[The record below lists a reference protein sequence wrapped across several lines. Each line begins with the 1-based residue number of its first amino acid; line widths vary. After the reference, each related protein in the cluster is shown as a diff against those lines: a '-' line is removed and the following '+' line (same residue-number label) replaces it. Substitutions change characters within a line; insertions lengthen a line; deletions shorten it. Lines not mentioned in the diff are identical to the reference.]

1 MSSEKLRIH
10 TAMPPEPAE
19 SETTTHARRRIF
31 AQDKAMNQRSRARKD
46 GADSARRVHMQ
57 RDEADSDQ
65 RVHAQKDEAN
75 SARRVYT
82 QKDEPDS
89 VQRVRAQKDEASSA
103 RRVHMQ
109 KDKAD
114 SMRRVRAQKDE
125 QDSARP
131 IHEQKGT
138 ADFTPRVRMKKDG
151 PDSARPIHWKCLPH
165 PLQRR
170 GLRRPGSPRPKLSA
184 GDRMLRNTA
193 VACALLLGVLALGNI
208 RQPWAIRASETVQR
222 ALTMHIDL
230 DSSIG
235 RLSFVRDWMPESAL
249 VFFNLDGGAELA
261 APVSG
266 ELKHAYS
273 DDQPWLLFACPED
286 SPVCAAADGTVTA
299 VSELSGGSTGVLVD
313 HGEGMETVYA
323 YLSSASV
330 QPGDAVSRGQALGQS
345 AAQLYFELRQSEA
358 AVDPTERMGLQ

>member
-1 MSSEKLRIH
+1 
-10 TAMPPEPAE
+10 
-19 SETTTHARRRIF
+19 
-31 AQDKAMNQRSRARKD
+31 
-46 GADSARRVHMQ
+46 
-57 RDEADSDQ
+57 
-65 RVHAQKDEAN
+65 
-75 SARRVYT
+75 
-82 QKDEPDS
+82 
-89 VQRVRAQKDEASSA
+89 
-103 RRVHMQ
+103 MQ
-109 KDKAD
+109 KGE
-114 SMRRVRAQKDE
+114 SN
-125 QDSARP
+125 SARP
-131 IHEQKGT
+131 IHAQKD
-138 ADFTPRVRMKKDG
+138 A
-151 PDSARPIHWKCLPH
+151 PDSAQPIYWKCLPH

-170 GLRRPGSPRPKLSA
+170 GLRRAGSPRPKLSA

-208 RQPWAIRASETVQR
+208 RQPWAMRASETVQR

-261 APVSG
+261 APVAG

-299 VSELSGGSTGVLVD
+299 VSELSGGSTGVLID

-345 AAQLYFELRQSEA
+345 AAQLYFELRQSEV

>member
-10 TAMPPEPAE
+10 TAMPPETAE
-19 SETTTHARRRIF
+19 SEATSNARRRIF
-31 AQDKAMNQRSRARKD
+31 AQSNASSRRSRARKD
-46 GADSARRVHMQ
+46 EPDSARRIHV
-57 RDEADSDQ
+57 
-65 RVHAQKDEAN
+65 QKNAAS
-75 SARRVYT
+75 SAR
-82 QKDEPDS
+82 PI
-89 VQRVRAQKDEASSA
+89 RAQKDGASSA
-103 RRVHMQ
+103 RRVHVQ
-109 KDKAD
+109 KGE
-114 SMRRVRAQKDE
+114 SN
-125 QDSARP
+125 SARP
-131 IHEQKGT
+131 IHAQKD
-138 ADFTPRVRMKKDG
+138 A
-151 PDSARPIHWKCLPH
+151 PDSAQPIYWKCLPH

-170 GLRRPGSPRPKLSA
+170 GLRRAGSPRPKLSA

-208 RQPWAIRASETVQR
+208 RQPWAMRASETVQR

-261 APVSG
+261 APVAG

-299 VSELSGGSTGVLVD
+299 VSELSGGSTGVLID

>member
-10 TAMPPEPAE
+10 TAMPPETAE
-19 SETTTHARRRIF
+19 SEAMSNARRRIF
-31 AQDKAMNQRSRARKD
+31 AQSKASSRRSRARKD
-46 GADSARRVHMQ
+46 EPDSARRIHV
-57 RDEADSDQ
+57 
-65 RVHAQKDEAN
+65 QKNAAS
-75 SARRVYT
+75 SAR
-82 QKDEPDS
+82 PI
-89 VQRVRAQKDEASSA
+89 RAQKDGASSA
-103 RRVHMQ
+103 RRVHVQ
-109 KDKAD
+109 KGE
-114 SMRRVRAQKDE
+114 SN
-125 QDSARP
+125 SARP
-131 IHEQKGT
+131 IHAQKD
-138 ADFTPRVRMKKDG
+138 A
-151 PDSARPIHWKCLPH
+151 PDSAQPIHWKCLPH

-170 GLRRPGSPRPKLSA
+170 GLRRAGSPRPKLSA

-208 RQPWAIRASETVQR
+208 RQPWAMRASETVQR

-299 VSELSGGSTGVLVD
+299 VSELSGGSTGVLID

-358 AVDPTERMGLQ
+358 AVDPTEQMGLQ

>member
-10 TAMPPEPAE
+10 TAMPPETAE
-19 SETTTHARRRIF
+19 SEATSNARRRVF
-31 AQDKAMNQRSRARKD
+31 AQSKASSRRSRARKD
-46 GADSARRVHMQ
+46 EPDSARRIHVQ
-57 RDEADSDQ
+57 KNAASSARPIC
-65 RVHAQKDEAN
+65 AQKDG
-75 SARRVYT
+75 
-82 QKDEPDS
+82 
-89 VQRVRAQKDEASSA
+89 ASSA
-103 RRVHMQ
+103 RRVHVQ
-109 KDKAD
+109 KGESNSAR
-114 SMRRVRAQKDE
+114 SIHAQKD
-125 QDSARP
+125 A
-131 IHEQKGT
+131 
-138 ADFTPRVRMKKDG
+138 
-151 PDSARPIHWKCLPH
+151 PDSAQPIYWKCLPH

-170 GLRRPGSPRPKLSA
+170 GLRRAGSPRPKLSA

-208 RQPWAIRASETVQR
+208 RQPWAMRASETVQR

-299 VSELSGGSTGVLVD
+299 VSELSGGSTGVLID

-358 AVDPTERMGLQ
+358 AVDPTERMDLQ

>member
-10 TAMPPEPAE
+10 TAMPPETAE
-19 SETTTHARRRIF
+19 SEATSNARRRIF
-31 AQDKAMNQRSRARKD
+31 AQSKASSRRSRARKD
-46 GADSARRVHMQ
+46 EPDSARRIHV
-57 RDEADSDQ
+57 
-65 RVHAQKDEAN
+65 QKNAAS
-75 SARRVYT
+75 SAR
-82 QKDEPDS
+82 PI
-89 VQRVRAQKDEASSA
+89 RAQKDGASSA
-103 RRVHMQ
+103 RRVHVQ
-109 KDKAD
+109 KGE
-114 SMRRVRAQKDE
+114 SN
-125 QDSARP
+125 SARP
-131 IHEQKGT
+131 IHAQKDAPG
-138 ADFTPRVRMKKDG
+138 
-151 PDSARPIHWKCLPH
+151 SAQPIYWKCLPH

-170 GLRRPGSPRPKLSA
+170 GLRRAGSPRPKLSA

-208 RQPWAIRASETVQR
+208 RQPWAMRASETVQR

-286 SPVCAAADGTVTA
+286 SPVCAAADGVVTA
-299 VSELSGGSTGVLVD
+299 VSELSGGSTGVLID

-345 AAQLYFELRQSEA
+345 AAQLYFELRQSES

>member
-10 TAMPPEPAE
+10 TAMPPETAE
-19 SETTTHARRRIF
+19 SEATSNARRRIF
-31 AQDKAMNQRSRARKD
+31 AQSKASSRRSRARKD
-46 GADSARRVHMQ
+46 EPDSARRIHVQ
-57 RDEADSDQ
+57 KNAASS
-65 RVHAQKDEAN
+65 AQ
-75 SARRVYT
+75 
-82 QKDEPDS
+82 PI
-89 VQRVRAQKDEASSA
+89 RAQKDGASSA
-103 RRVHMQ
+103 RRVHVQ
-109 KDKAD
+109 KGESNSAR
-114 SMRRVRAQKDE
+114 SIHAQKD
-125 QDSARP
+125 A
-131 IHEQKGT
+131 
-138 ADFTPRVRMKKDG
+138 
-151 PDSARPIHWKCLPH
+151 PDSAQPIYWKCLPH

-170 GLRRPGSPRPKLSA
+170 GLRRAGSPRPKLSA

-208 RQPWAIRASETVQR
+208 RQPWAMRASETVQR

-273 DDQPWLLFACPED
+273 DDQPWLLFVCPED

-299 VSELSGGSTGVLVD
+299 VSELSGGSTGVLID

-358 AVDPTERMGLQ
+358 AVDPTERMDLQ

>member
-10 TAMPPEPAE
+10 TAMPPETAE
-19 SETTTHARRRIF
+19 SEATSNARRRIF
-31 AQDKAMNQRSRARKD
+31 AQSKASIRRSRARKD
-46 GADSARRVHMQ
+46 EPDSARPIHV
-57 RDEADSDQ
+57 
-65 RVHAQKDEAN
+65 QKNAAS
-75 SARRVYT
+75 SAR
-82 QKDEPDS
+82 PI
-89 VQRVRAQKDEASSA
+89 RAQKDGASSA
-103 RRVHMQ
+103 RRVHVQ
-109 KDKAD
+109 KGESYSAR
-114 SMRRVRAQKDE
+114 SIHAQKD
-125 QDSARP
+125 A
-131 IHEQKGT
+131 
-138 ADFTPRVRMKKDG
+138 
-151 PDSARPIHWKCLPH
+151 PDSAQPIYWKCLPH

-170 GLRRPGSPRPKLSA
+170 GLRRAGSPRPKLSA

-208 RQPWAIRASETVQR
+208 RQPWAMRASETVQR

-299 VSELSGGSTGVLVD
+299 VSELSGGSMGVLID

-358 AVDPTERMGLQ
+358 AVDPTERMDLQ

>member
-10 TAMPPEPAE
+10 TAMPPETAE
-19 SETTTHARRRIF
+19 SEATSNARRRIF
-31 AQDKAMNQRSRARKD
+31 AQSKASSRRSRARKD
-46 GADSARRVHMQ
+46 EPDSARRIHV
-57 RDEADSDQ
+57 
-65 RVHAQKDEAN
+65 QKNAAS
-75 SARRVYT
+75 SAR
-82 QKDEPDS
+82 PI
-89 VQRVRAQKDEASSA
+89 RAQKDGASSA
-103 RRVHMQ
+103 RRVHVQ
-109 KDKAD
+109 KGE
-114 SMRRVRAQKDE
+114 SN
-125 QDSARP
+125 SARP
-131 IHEQKGT
+131 IHAQKD
-138 ADFTPRVRMKKDG
+138 A
-151 PDSARPIHWKCLPH
+151 PDSAQPIYWKCLPH

-170 GLRRPGSPRPKLSA
+170 GLRRAGSPRPKLSA

-208 RQPWAIRASETVQR
+208 RQPWAMRASETVQR

-249 VFFNLDGGAELA
+249 VFFTLDGGAELA

-299 VSELSGGSTGVLVD
+299 VSELSGGSTGVLID

-345 AAQLYFELRQSEA
+345 AAQLYFELRQSEV

>member
-10 TAMPPEPAE
+10 TAMPPETAE
-19 SETTTHARRRIF
+19 SEATSNARRRIF
-31 AQDKAMNQRSRARKD
+31 AQSKASSRRSRARKD
-46 GADSARRVHMQ
+46 EPDSARRIHV
-57 RDEADSDQ
+57 
-65 RVHAQKDEAN
+65 QKNAAS
-75 SARRVYT
+75 SAR
-82 QKDEPDS
+82 PI
-89 VQRVRAQKDEASSA
+89 RAQKDGASSA
-103 RRVHMQ
+103 RRVHVQ
-109 KDKAD
+109 KGE
-114 SMRRVRAQKDE
+114 SN
-125 QDSARP
+125 SARP
-131 IHEQKGT
+131 IHAQKD
-138 ADFTPRVRMKKDG
+138 A
-151 PDSARPIHWKCLPH
+151 PDSAQPIHWKCLPH

-170 GLRRPGSPRPKLSA
+170 GLRRAGSPRPKLSA

-193 VACALLLGVLALGNI
+193 VACAMLLGVLALGNI
-208 RQPWAIRASETVQR
+208 RQPWAMRASETVQR

-299 VSELSGGSTGVLVD
+299 VSELSGGSTGVLID